1 MGLCWHTLAWPHNLR
16 MNIMMTASA
25 RHRLRKILDA
35 EREESPGAV
44 FRIWETRRG
53 IHNDAVYGL
62 RIGLDLPDENDE
74 TATCAGLPFVADRD
88 FLDLRGGPHTF
99 YIVTDKNG
107 FPTVHPFNV

>member
-1 MGLCWHTLAWPHNLR
+1 MGPCWRSLAWPHTLR

-25 RHRLRKILDA
+25 RGRLQKILDL
-35 EREESPGAV
+35 ERKESPGAV

-62 RIGLDLPDENDE
+62 RIGLDVPEENDE
-74 TATCAGLPFVADRD
+74 IAICAGLPFVADRD
-88 FLDLRGGPHTF
+88 FLDLQGGPHTF

-107 FPTVHPFNV
+107 FPSVHPFNA